1 MFIYELK
8 LIIEVNGKEYKE
20 HDGFFASV
28 DAVYNYLSR
37 VSKPTIVGQNDNS
50 EETVKNGIRNRMKIR
65 AIVPSYEDEETGI
78 FVDEYEQDY
87 IVYMHYV
94 NE

>member
-8 LIIEVNGKEYKE
+8 LILEVNGKEYKE
-20 HDGFFASV
+20 HDGFFSSI
-28 DAVYNYLSR
+28 DSVYNYLSR
-37 VSKPTIVGQNDNS
+37 VGKPTIVGQKDNS
-50 EETVKNGIRNRMKIR
+50 EEAIKNAIRNRMKIR

-78 FVDEYEQDY
+78 FVDEYAQDY
-87 IVYMHYV
+87 VIYPHYV

>member
-8 LIIEVNGKEYKE
+8 LILEVNGKEYKE
-20 HDGFFASV
+20 HDGFFASI
-28 DAVYNYLSR
+28 DSVYNYLSR
-37 VSKPTIVGQNDNS
+37 VGKPTIVGQNDNS
-50 EETVKNGIRNRMKIR
+50 EEAIKNAIRNRMKIR

-87 IVYMHYV
+87 IVYTHYV

>member
-8 LIIEVNGKEYKE
+8 LIIEVNGKEHKE

-28 DAVYNYLSR
+28 DSVYNYLSR
-37 VSKPTIVGQNDNS
+37 AGKPTIVGQNDNS
-50 EETVKNGIRNRMKIR
+50 DEAVKNGIRNRSKIR

-78 FVDEYEQDY
+78 FVEEYEQDY